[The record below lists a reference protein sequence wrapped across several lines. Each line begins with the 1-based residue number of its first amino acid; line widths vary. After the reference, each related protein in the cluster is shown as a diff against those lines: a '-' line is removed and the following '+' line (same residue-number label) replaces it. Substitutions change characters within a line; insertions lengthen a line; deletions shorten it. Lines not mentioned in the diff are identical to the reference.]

1 MFIACVA
8 SRRIAVSGQLSRF
21 EPATES
27 VSLKCGPCK
36 PVQTS
41 ASNFIS
47 IHSSDTTI
55 SVTLD
60 GKVFCDFSISLK
72 SFRPGSLVSGYLALP
87 TDSVT
92 PDSLVT
98 AKQALLLPHRTLVLR
113 LAIGAPPT
121 SIGKFQSFAANAQ
134 DSALDEAM
142 LEEAVISKRV
152 SEGVREVLRAC
163 NVALGACRTR
173 EVAVQT
179 EPDTEF
185 QAVRDKLEIAE
196 IHMQRVLEARDLEI
210 FDLTFELSKMRV
222 DAERKLAGIE
232 KLENCRFKEI
242 S

>member
-1 MFIACVA
+1 
-8 SRRIAVSGQLSRF
+8 
-21 EPATES
+21 
-27 VSLKCGPCK
+27 
-36 PVQTS
+36 
-41 ASNFIS
+41 
-47 IHSSDTTI
+47 
-55 SVTLD
+55 
-60 GKVFCDFSISLK
+60 
-72 SFRPGSLVSGYLALP
+72 
-87 TDSVT
+87 
-92 PDSLVT
+92 VT